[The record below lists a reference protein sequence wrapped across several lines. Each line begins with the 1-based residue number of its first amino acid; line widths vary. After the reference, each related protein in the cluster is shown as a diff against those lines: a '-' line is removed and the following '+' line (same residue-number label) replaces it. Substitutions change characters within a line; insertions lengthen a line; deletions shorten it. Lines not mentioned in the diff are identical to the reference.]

1 MSRRSLPRKS
11 VRAEDYLEKDPENC
25 FNVKFIDDNVGYGL
39 FATKDYDIGD
49 FLLIYRGERR
59 KGTPEKD
66 NGYIFDIPH
75 KNEYI
80 DAGNVESGLARF
92 INDDFCKPNARPYE
106 IVINSNSYIG
116 LKAKQKITVGDEIRY
131 DYLCGRGNAQ
141 SFPWRST
148 QASVTPIKIRG
159 GVDQGTGICITK
171 LLRIIK

>member
-1 MSRRSLPRKS
+1 MTTLDT
-11 VRAEDYLEKDPENC
+11 V
-25 FNVKFIDDNVGYGL
+25 

-92 INDDFCKPNARPYE
+92 INDDFCKLNARPYE

-116 LKAKQKITVGDEIRY
+116 LKAKQRLPSEMKLGTTTCVGEVMHNRSH
-131 DYLCGRGNAQ
+131 GAQ
-141 SFPWRST
+141 HKR
-148 QASVTPIKIRG
+148 Q
-159 GVDQGTGICITK
+159 
-171 LLRIIK
+171 